1 MVRNRVVVRNRVRYH
16 HLRYTPPSVSAVLE
30 IRSLHKRYGRVV
42 AVEDVSLRVER
53 GAIFGLL
60 GPNGSGKTT
69 TLACALGLLRPTSGH
84 ITVLGVPSERLHT
97 TGGRVGAVFDE
108 SVLVR
113 GLSVR
118 AQLVYARSLFG
129 HEGGRTIDEALELV
143 GLAELAARSV
153 TRLSLGQRKRLAV
166 AAALAGAPQLVVL
179 DEPLSGLDPP
189 GAREFL
195 ALLRSLSA
203 EGLTILVSSHRL
215 YEMETVLTHAAILIA
230 GRVARAGSLA
240 DLLAERGG
248 LALSVDDPERA
259 RAVLAGLA
267 GVATTGREP
276 DGRLIVDP
284 GEHTAAEVNRALV
297 QAGVGVSS
305 LAPRNASLP
314 GLFHALVEERGVN
327 VDELEL
333 ENRAEGAA

>member
-1 MVRNRVVVRNRVRYH
+1 
-16 HLRYTPPSVSAVLE
+16 VSAVLE

-42 AVEDVSLRVER
+42 AVEDVSFAVER
-53 GAIFGLL
+53 GSIFGLL

-69 TLACALGLLRPTSGH
+69 TLACALGLLRPTSGR
-84 ITVLGVPSERLHT
+84 IAVLGEPPARLHRT
-97 TGGRVGAVFDE
+97 LGRVGVVFDE

-118 AQLVYARSLFG
+118 AQLAYARSLFG
-129 HEGGRTIDEALELV
+129 HAGGRTIDEALELV
-143 GLAELAARSV
+143 GLAGLAGRAV

-166 AAALAGAPQLVVL
+166 AAALAGAPELVVL

-195 ALLRSLSA
+195 SLLRRLAA
-203 EGLTILVSSHRL
+203 EGLSIVVSSHRL
-215 YEMETVLTHAAILIA
+215 HEMESVLTHAAILIA
-230 GRVARAGSLA
+230 GRVARTGSLA
-240 DLLAERGG
+240 ELLAERGG
-248 LALSVDDPERA
+248 LALAVDDVARA
-259 RAVLAGLA
+259 EAVLAGLP
-267 GVATTGREP
+267 GVATSGREP
-276 DGRLIVDP
+276 DGRLVVDP
-284 GEHTAAEVNRALV
+284 GAHSAAEVNRALV

-305 LAPRNASLP
+305 LAARNASLP

-327 VDELEL
+327 EDELELEL